1 MAARAGGPR
10 KALLYYTRAVRSRR
24 ITQAIARALPVM
36 LSAASVTAQPPAP
49 ELAPLTAGLVTSVER
64 FTTDEGQPPVE
75 IQFHLNPAAGAAQ
88 SQRVVDTTRAALR
101 LFGEWFGPYPFDRL
115 TVIDVPWRSPLAGT
129 PYPGVALVRTRW
141 LAPVN
146 DLALERGL
154 IGAIARQYWTLSRS
168 DPMDA
173 RESLTDAV
181 VLYAATRAIHADL
194 EGRHFATHRFFGG
207 FVPFVTRSIAWSPR
221 AADPNPRLRRF
232 PELETSAAPDRETLR
247 ALLAIQTLE
256 RYVGWPALQQALLA
270 FRERAL
276 TIGSD
281 SAGLMNLLGEQ
292 QGRDLSW
299 FLHEA
304 FRPDTRFDY
313 AVSAFT
319 SDALP
324 GSSGFATHV
333 EFRRLGDA
341 VFAGTSRLRV
351 AELDKARSLPITVTF
366 ADGTVIDEWW
376 DGRDAELTVR
386 YVSKSRAA
394 RAGVDPA
401 AMLLLDADR
410 ANNTR
415 TIDPRPDPIGA
426 RLSLHWLVWLQD
438 LMLTCTAL
446 A

>member
-1 MAARAGGPR
+1 MAARAGRPR

-24 ITQAIARALPVM
+24 ITQAIALALPVM
-36 LSAASVTAQPPAP
+36 LSAASLTAQPPAP
-49 ELAPLTAGLVTSVER
+49 ELAPLTAGLVASVER
-64 FTTDEGQPPVE
+64 FTADGQPPVE
-75 IQFHLNPAAGAAQ
+75 IKFYLNPAAGAAQ
-88 SQRVVDTTRAALR
+88 SQRVVDTTLAALR

-115 TVIDVPWRSPLAGT
+115 TVIDVPWQSPLPGT
-129 PYPGVALVRTRW
+129 AYPGVALARTQW
-141 LAPVN
+141 IAPVN
-146 DLALERGL
+146 DLRLERGL

-168 DPMDA
+168 DDA
-173 RESLTDAV
+173 RGSLTEAV
-181 VLYAATRAIHADL
+181 VLYAATRAIHEGL

-232 PELETSAAPDRETLR
+232 PELEAAAAPGRETLR

-276 TIGSD
+276 TTGGD
-281 SAGLMNLLGEQ
+281 SAALMGLLGEQ

-313 AVSAFT
+313 AISAFT

-324 GSSGFATHV
+324 GSSGFATRV

-341 VFAGTSRLRV
+341 VFAGTSRPRL
-351 AELDKARSLPITVTF
+351 AELDKARSLPVTVTF
-366 ADGTVIDEWW
+366 ADGTAIDEWW
-376 DGRDAELTVR
+376 DGRDAELTVQ

-410 ANNTR
+410 SNNTR
-415 TIDPRPDPIGA
+415 AIDPRPDPIGA

-438 LMLTCTAL
+438 LMLTYTAL